1 MPELVDVGVGVDS
14 YTSADLARADLER
27 REGLSAVAAV
37 ELVDRARGAAGASDG
52 AGGGDDGASARPL
65 VDRRGERRGEG
76 ACRGGGGGGGDGDG
90 ASARPRVDRRGERRG
105 AGAGA
110 GASAAGARPRDDR
123 RRAPAPAN
131 ALQPLSMCWPMTDKA
146 TVASQIGQRAQP
158 SWSASDASLRDAAGG
173 VSSIVDR
180 SQRLVARFFARL
192 RAAELGVSIFH
203 SLTIS
208 VALAWP

>member
-1 MPELVDVGVGVDS
+1 M
-14 YTSADLARADLER
+14 
-27 REGLSAVAAV
+27 
-37 ELVDRARGAAGASDG
+37 
-52 AGGGDDGASARPL
+52 
-65 VDRRGERRGEG
+65 DRRGERRGEG

-105 AGAGA
+105 AGDGAAA

-123 RRAPAPAN
+123 RLAPAPAN

-158 SWSASDASLRDAAGG
+158 SSSPPLCGGELRG

-180 SQRLVARFFARL
+180 SQACLALLL
-192 RAAELGVSIFH
+192 RALRWSA
-203 SLTIS
+203 
-208 VALAWP
+208 ALLIYNL